1 MSKGSRPRPFSIS
14 LEELAEKHDA
24 IFGKK
29 PPKEP
34 YVPPPLPD
42 MEEKDKLVIDW
53 GAVRDSDQGG

>member
-14 LEELAEKHDA
+14 LEELADRHDA

-34 YVPPPLPD
+34 YVPPALPD
-42 MEEKDKLVIDW
+42 MKEEKPKIDW
-53 GAVRDSDQGG
+53 GDVKDSTQGG

>member
-14 LEELAEKHDA
+14 LEELADRHDA

-34 YVPPPLPD
+34 YVPPPLPE
-42 MEEKDKLVIDW
+42 MEEEKSKIDW
-53 GAVRDSDQGG
+53 GNVRDSEQGG

>member
-14 LEELAEKHDA
+14 LEELADKHDV

-29 PPKEP
+29 PEKER

-42 MEEKDKLVIDW
+42 MKEEKSKIDW
-53 GAVRDSDQGG
+53 GNVRDSEQGG

>member
-14 LEELAEKHDA
+14 LEELADRHDA

-29 PPKEP
+29 PPKES

-42 MEEKDKLVIDW
+42 MKEEKQKIDW
-53 GAVRDSDQGG
+53 GNVRDSEQGG